1 MSAKRKPDD
10 IETRIFGGQGQP
22 LAANGLENDALYK
35 TVGCFSDGWSILRKL
50 PPRPERDPDMTDL
63 RCSVRIYKLMCS
75 KKKLKEET
83 MVQCLERII
92 LEARDV
98 R

>member
-1 MSAKRKPDD
+1 VTKRKAGD
-10 IETRIFGGQGQP
+10 IETYILSGQSGP
-22 LAANGLENDALYK
+22 VATGSLENNALYRAIE
-35 TVGCFSDGWSILRKL
+35 CFGAGWSILRKL
-50 PPRPERDPDMTDL
+50 PPRPVPDPDMKDL
-63 RCSVRIYKLMCS
+63 RCSTRIYKLMCS

-83 MVQCLERII
+83 MIQCIERII

>member
-1 MSAKRKPDD
+1 MTKRKAGD
-10 IETRIFGGQGQP
+10 IESLILNSQGGPVATGS
-22 LAANGLENDALYK
+22 LENNGLYRAIE
-35 TVGCFSDGWSILRKL
+35 CFGQGWSILRKL
-50 PPRPERDPDMTDL
+50 PARPTPNPDMKDL
-63 RCSVRIYKLMCS
+63 RCSMRIYKLMCS

-83 MVQCLERII
+83 MVQCIERII